1 MAKFRNDMLTVQ
13 AEHAGLIEARLMA
26 AIMDAINIGLM
37 VLDQEERVVCWNPWV
52 ENTSG
57 VSFEMARGKRLVE
70 IFPELEGKRAQG
82 AVRNALRNGYASIL
96 SQSLNKAPFPL
107 FAHDPATNQPAR
119 LQQAIHVLP
128 LVVEDIAPHCMI
140 QIFDVT
146 AAVNREKIL
155 REQAVEMRAF
165 SHIDGLT
172 GVANRRRYDECVED
186 EFHRARRNG
195 TPLSLIMIDID
206 YFKAYNDR
214 YGHQAG
220 DVCLVKIAKTL
231 NAALHRFG
239 DLLARYG
246 GEEFVV
252 VLPGVDRQGAYLIAE
267 NMRSKVVELNVAHQ
281 TNPDTSQVTISLG
294 VMSLIPLQADK
305 LDELQL
311 AADKALYRAKRGG
324 RNQVVIYDELPV

>member
-1 MAKFRNDMLTVQ
+1 MLMSQAATDLIGAKLLV
-13 AEHAGLIEARLMA
+13 AV
-26 AIMDAINIGLM
+26 MDAINIGLI
-37 VLDQEERVVCWNPWV
+37 VLDQDERVVCWNPWV

-57 VSFEMARGKRLVE
+57 ISFAAAQGKRLAE
-70 IFPELEGKRAQG
+70 IFPELEGKRTQG

-107 FAHDPATNQPAR
+107 FALDPATNQPAR

-128 LVVEDIAPHCMI
+128 LVVESMPTHCMI

-146 AAVNREKIL
+146 AAVGREKIL
-155 REQAVEMRAF
+155 REQAQEMRAF
-165 SHIDGLT
+165 SNIDGLT

-186 EFHRARRNG
+186 EFHRARRGG

-206 YFKAYNDR
+206 YFKAYNDC

-220 DVCLVKIAKTL
+220 DACLVRIAETL
-231 NAALHRFG
+231 NSALHRSG

-267 NMRSKVVELNVAHQ
+267 NMRSKVAALNISHQ
-281 TNPDTSQVTISLG
+281 NNPDSGQVTISLG
-294 VMSLIPLQADK
+294 VVSLVPLQADK

-311 AADKALYRAKRGG
+311 AADKALYQAKRAG
-324 RNQVVIYDELPV
+324 RNQVVVYGEQPA

>member
-1 MAKFRNDMLTVQ
+1 MLMSQ
-13 AEHAGLIEARLMA
+13 AAADLIGTKLLVAVME
-26 AIMDAINIGLM
+26 AINIGLI
-37 VLDQEERVVCWNPWV
+37 VLDQDERVVCWNPWV

-57 VSFEMARGKRLVE
+57 ISFAAAQGKRLVE
-70 IFPELEGKRAQG
+70 IFPELEGKRTQG
-82 AVRNALRNGYASIL
+82 AVRNALRNGYASVL
-96 SQSLNKAPFPL
+96 SQSLNKAPFPF
-107 FAHDPATNQPAR
+107 FALDPASNQPVR

-128 LVVEDIAPHCMI
+128 LVVEGMTSHCMI

-146 AAVNREKIL
+146 AAVSREKIL
-155 REQAVEMRAF
+155 REQAQEMRSF
-165 SHIDGLT
+165 SNIDGLT

-186 EFHRARRNG
+186 EFHRARRGG

-206 YFKAYNDR
+206 YFKAYNDC

-220 DVCLVKIAKTL
+220 DACLVRIAETL
-231 NAALHRFG
+231 NGALHRSG

-267 NMRSKVVELNVAHQ
+267 NMRSKVAELNISHQ
-281 TNPDTSQVTISLG
+281 NNPDASQVTISLG
-294 VMSLIPLQADK
+294 AVSLIPLQADK

-311 AADKALYRAKRGG
+311 AADKALYQAKRAG
-324 RNQVVIYDELPV
+324 RNQVVVYGEESA

>member
-1 MAKFRNDMLTVQ
+1 M
-13 AEHAGLIEARLMA
+13 IEAKLML
-26 AIMDAINIGLM
+26 AIMDAINIGLI
-37 VLDQEERVVCWNPWV
+37 VLDQEECVVCWNSWV

-57 VSFEMARGKRLVE
+57 ISFEMAQGKRLVE
-70 IFPELEGKRAQG
+70 IFPELDGKRTQG

-107 FAHDPATNQPAR
+107 YARDPDTNQPAR
-119 LQQAIHVLP
+119 LQQAIYVQP
-128 LVVEDIAPHCMI
+128 LVVEEITPHCMI

-155 REQAVEMRAF
+155 REQAQEMRAF

-186 EFHRARRNG
+186 EFHRARRSG

-206 YFKAYNDR
+206 YFKAYNDS

-220 DVCLVKIAKTL
+220 DACLVRIAETL
-231 NAALHRFG
+231 NAALHRSG

-267 NMRSKVVELNVAHQ
+267 NMRGKVAELNVVHQ
-281 TNPDTSQVTISLG
+281 KSPDIGQVTISLG
-294 VMSLIPLQADK
+294 VVSLIPSQVDK

-311 AADKALYRAKRGG
+311 AADKALYQAKRAG
-324 RNQVVIYDELPV
+324 RNQVVVYGEQPA